1 MSEINTEKFDLQQD
15 DYGRWVLTFTS
26 DEPDYWIM
34 TKEQLIKLAGR
45 TRKLA
50 KLFEEKGF

>member
-34 TKEQLIKLAGR
+34 NKEQLIKLADR
-45 TRKLA
+45 ARKLV

>member
-50 KLFEEKGF
+50 KLFDEKGF